1 MAEHNCH
8 ETKTHPLLRA
18 RFELT
23 FMAEFKFSCPQCG
36 QKILCDTGYAGTQI
50 NCPSCQQP
58 VVVPPPQAAAAP
70 LGRAFRVKASKSSF
84 KSSTLRNILIAA
96 SCAVVLAAGVVAV
109 LHYGIGYSTRII
121 WTTWPALD
129 GDKSQWNFSNGE
141 ISGHST
147 TGESTLAS
155 PQKYGDVT
163 FSATLHTGHEAT
175 LAIRLQDKENGYFIV
190 FAPDGTPSL
199 GNRGYI
205 ALIKKSSGV
214 SSRLDTYTKKNMA
227 AIGQTAKVKVVA
239 SGPLIE
245 VWVNGTKL
253 LHASDSTFA
262 TGNIGIRVFGN
273 AKYPCDATFSKITFK

>member
-1 MAEHNCH
+1 
-8 ETKTHPLLRA
+8 
-18 RFELT
+18 
-23 FMAEFKFSCPQCG
+23 MAEFKFSCPQCG
-36 QKILCDTGYAGTQI
+36 QKILCDTGYAGLQI
-50 NCPSCQQP
+50 NCPSCQRP
-58 VVVPPPQAAAAP
+58 VVVPPPKAAAAP
-70 LGRAFRVKASKSSF
+70 VGRAFRIKSSKSA
-84 KSSTLRNILIAA
+84 KLRNILIAA
-96 SCAVVLAAGVVAV
+96 SCAVVLAVGVVTV

-141 ISGHST
+141 ISGHSAA
-147 TGESTLAS
+147 GESTLAS

-163 FSATLHTGHEAT
+163 FSATLHTTNREAT

-190 FAPDGTPSL
+190 FAPDGTPNL

-214 SSRLDTYTKKNMA
+214 NSNLETYTKKNMA
-227 AIGQTAKVKVVA
+227 AIGQTAKIKVVA
-239 SGPLIE
+239 NGPLIE

-273 AKYPCDATFSKITFK
+273 AKYPGDATFSKVTFK